1 MKQTEHHNRSVERC
15 TSTTEMTS
23 LCILCQC
30 SPNQRHYSVSAV
42 SQCCHQTGSL
52 ADTGSWRQLPCLCSP
67 SLGSCRE
74 AGEEGD
80 ICRLEGRQWQCL
92 GLTSVND
99 RCYTNKLV
107 TFVHLTILNMFK
119 LIGLLMTQ
127 IVSRHLNNMQPINT
141 TIYQ

>member
-15 TSTTEMTS
+15 TSTTEMTN

-30 SPNQRHYSVSAV
+30 IPNQRHCSASAV

-67 SLGSCRE
+67 SLGSFRE

-80 ICRLEGRQWQCL
+80 ICWLEGRQWQCL
-92 GLTSVND
+92 GLTSVNGIY
-99 RCYTNKLV
+99 YTNKLA
-107 TFVHLTILNMFK
+107 TFLHLTILN
-119 LIGLLMTQ
+119 I
-127 IVSRHLNNMQPINT
+127 
-141 TIYQ
+141 